1 MNKNFFKK
9 AAAVVAGL
17 LASSAA
23 FADGTVAAGLTAA
36 ATSFQADFIASST
49 AIGTVMLGAAFG
61 AIIWNWLK
69 AAIFS

>member
-1 MNKNFFKK
+1 MHKNLVTK
-9 AAAVVAGL
+9 ASVVAVGL
-17 LASSAA
+17 VASSAA
-23 FADGTVAAGLTAA
+23 FAEGTVAAGLTAA
-36 ATSFQADFIASST
+36 ATSFQEDFLASST